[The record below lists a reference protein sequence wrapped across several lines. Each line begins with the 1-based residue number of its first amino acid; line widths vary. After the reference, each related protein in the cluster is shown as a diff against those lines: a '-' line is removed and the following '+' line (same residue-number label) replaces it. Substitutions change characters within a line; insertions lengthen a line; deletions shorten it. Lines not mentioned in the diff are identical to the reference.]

1 MEQIL
6 DIRGKGLITEGDL
19 SGFSYLRVTF
29 NLLDRVDFSRPVDY
43 RPPPHGPTT
52 HNCREYDEML
62 QRVDRV
68 ARARTPSMRGAPFLV
83 KQEQGWS
90 DIQTPGDPGLMNS
103 AFLGE
108 SDDDSVP
115 WDTEPQR
122 DNRCRSQAHDYEKG
136 HTGNVKGEWYPPSQ
150 NSNTGYQQQGYG
162 GPSQPGANLDESQGF
177 SPAPYHQD
185 GGDQNSWRLGETP
198 RTTTLPS
205 KRDSETPWKVDIER
219 VEDKIDKMQS
229 DLLSELKK
237 IVIPAPAPSQ
247 PVGRNQSPARMECY
261 SCGSQNHFKRDC
273 PKFRRSPSRSP
284 SPWSQANCFHCDS
297 PGHMKR
303 DCPMRNREKAVTFAD
318 QVRAPSKE
326 ALNMNGAAREARAS
340 SQ

>member
-1 MEQIL
+1 
-6 DIRGKGLITEGDL
+6 
-19 SGFSYLRVTF
+19 
-29 NLLDRVDFSRPVDY
+29 
-43 RPPPHGPTT
+43 
-52 HNCREYDEML
+52 ML
-62 QRVDRV
+62 QRLDRV
-68 ARARTPSMRGAPFLV
+68 ARTRTPSMRGATFLV

-115 WDTEPQR
+115 WDTEPQ
-122 DNRCRSQAHDYEKG
+122 
-136 HTGNVKGEWYPPSQ
+136 GNVKGEWYPPSQ
-150 NSNTGYQQQGYG
+150 NYQQQGYG

-185 GGDQNSWRLGETP
+185 GGVQNSWRPGETP
-198 RTTTLPS
+198 RSRGPKREVRQANFNRGYSYEPEVMTPTVSAATLPS
-205 KRDSETPWKVDIER
+205 KRESETPWKVDIER

-247 PVGRNQSPARMECY
+247 PAGRNQSPARMECY
-261 SCGSQNHFKRDC
+261 SCDSQNHFKRDC

-284 SPWSQANCFHCDS
+284 SPGSRANCFHCDR

-318 QVRAPSKE
+318 QVRAASKE